1 MNDMAKPLPTP
12 PTAEVRKSRSNSPR
26 KAHKTGSS
34 PNKNVTNGKK
44 VADSKKKSTSEHDNV
59 DDDEFEFFHEFSREK
74 VKGVIH
80 SITAELKEKGPD
92 VEFLMI
98 PFREEQTNDKL
109 LTLLNQLFPL
119 GNGQP
124 VNERKQQKIISRAD
138 VWTLFQCL
146 KYIWCRLPNSEVIGW
161 KSYMEFKLREED
173 KKFPQKSFLEI
184 MPQCLASPNHA
195 SIVYDFFD
203 LIISISSNSRVNKM
217 SARKISKM
225 CAIWAFNKQKPK
237 SDVQDYD
244 FESGAIKSSAPNNS
258 IQDGLDQWIPGS
270 DAIFHLLLAFL
281 RSFVPQDLESAKLP
295 RTLKSLLFN
304 NQYPPRESTAYTSE
318 TILTIPL
325 VTLKTDTFS
334 RKPWQLLERC
344 NDLLDFTDHD
354 AFEAR
359 EDYALLKSLF
369 RKKNTVEGIS
379 RKMSQESRRLMKVM
393 STKHS
398 TFQAGWAPR
407 KCIENIPHLKE
418 YIEVK
423 RLDIDDYFIWT
434 WLSSLSFE
442 QTSEKKKI
450 FGRSVILEFEF
461 DGFKKWVVFQ
471 ECDITLDYNK
481 KGQFK
486 KRTSALSPSVEYKP
500 LADSELEKQPP
511 PKSPIVTQTY
521 KKFQA
526 EAPQPN
532 TVQTDTAP
540 NIQGTYHTVIS
551 KDVLGKNKHNMNIHS
566 FEQKISK
573 WNPLNNLRK
582 KSNSCGSSSS
592 SFDNKDK
599 DTHTHEESTT
609 GKKHKSKKD
618 ERVLTEFSTLNPA
631 EYQLPVIDTGAS
643 TFKIDIPELMY
654 ERDNNEFEKEL
665 PASSSSNTSKSY
677 KKATDS
683 TIDELNSMVEE
694 MMVNEPENIK
704 TSMTEAETFESLTK
718 FDQYKPASTTDDD
731 LQSSHSSA
739 VRSLKLSSNT
749 NDSYADSSKVN
760 TDKKI
765 TEPRKISEQSIINDD
780 SSSYYSPID
789 GVLTSRM
796 PSQPTF
802 LNSDPKKALAN
813 DPRLDVLQGGGN
825 PIQQRMPKSSKRA
838 PESNPSPIHQQRH
851 QNSRPDRIT
860 PVKSPQNALVP
871 PSGAQNMAYSPAR
884 SPQFSSNPVGF
895 RQNMS
900 NSPVGYHESASPVIN
915 QPPNAYQEKH
925 NHPSQF
931 QKRHHSPNN
940 ITQQELKFRNPQTK
954 DLPVPQQMVPVK
966 QTMSYAPSNM
976 PPQQPRERM
985 NPPIQPQMKNYQQ
998 PVNTYNVGRSP
1009 QQQVMGNFYG
1019 NGHSGIT
1026 QMPDE
1031 RWGNPPQ
1038 QMGPKGVR
1046 SNQFQHPQQNVNRYV
1061 PQAQPT
1067 APAEYYNGPQPNM
1080 QAPPMVPQLIS
1091 PHQPAHYTAGGNRR
1105 SYPHSM
1111 NQPTYAAPAQPTG
1124 APNNEFYLPEA
1135 PQGSKLHGGN
1145 INKRQER
1152 KKLYDNIRSGN
1163 FGI

>member
-12 PTAEVRKSRSNSPR
+12 PTPEVRKSRSNSPR

-44 VADSKKKSTSEHDNV
+44 TAELNRKSTNEHDV

-161 KSYMEFKLREED
+161 KSYMEFKFREEE

-244 FESGAIKSSAPNNS
+244 FESGAIRSSAPNNS
-258 IQDGLDQWIPGS
+258 IQDGLDQWIPGL

-295 RTLKSLLFN
+295 RALKSLLFN
-304 NQYPPRESTAYTSE
+304 NQYPPKESTAYTSE

-379 RKMSQESRRLMKVM
+379 RKMSQESRRLMKAM

-418 YIEVK
+418 CIEVK

-486 KRTSALSPSVEYKP
+486 KKKSALSPSVEDRH
-500 LADSELEKQPP
+500 LADSEIEKQPL

-521 KKFQA
+521 KNFQA

-532 TVQTDTAP
+532 TVETVPTP

-551 KDVLGKNKHNMNIHS
+551 KDVLGKNKHNKNIHS

-582 KSNSCGSSSS
+582 KSNSSGSSSS
-592 SFDNKDK
+592 LFDNKDK
-599 DTHTHEESTT
+599 DTHTHEEIKNI

-631 EYQLPVIDTGAS
+631 EYQLPIIDTGAS
-643 TFKIDIPELMY
+643 TFEIDIPELMY
-654 ERDNNEFEKEL
+654 EGDNNEFGKEV
-665 PASSSSNTSKSY
+665 PASSSSNTSRSH
-677 KKATDS
+677 KKVTDS
-683 TIDELNSMVEE
+683 TIEELNSMVEE
-694 MMVNEPENIK
+694 MMVSEPENIK
-704 TSMTEAETFESLTK
+704 TSVTETETFESLTK
-718 FDQYKPASTTDDD
+718 FDQYKPASITDDD

-739 VRSLKLSSNT
+739 IHSLKLSSNT
-749 NDSYADSSKVN
+749 NDSYTDSSKVN
-760 TDKKI
+760 TDKKMVD
-765 TEPRKISEQSIINDD
+765 PRKISEQSIVNDD
-780 SSSYYSPID
+780 SSSYYSPNID
-789 GVLTSRM
+789 GLPTSRM

-802 LNSDPKKALAN
+802 LNSDPQKTLAN
-813 DPRLDVLQGGGN
+813 DPRLDMLQGNGGN
-825 PIQQRMPKSSKRA
+825 LIQQRMPKSS
-838 PESNPSPIHQQRH
+838 PESNLSPIHQHRH

-860 PVKSPQNALVP
+860 PVQSPHSALIP
-871 PSGAQNMAYSPAR
+871 PLGVQKIPYPPAR
-884 SPQFSSNPVGF
+884 SPQLPSNPAGF

-900 NSPVGYHESASPVIN
+900 NSPVGHKESASPVIN
-915 QPPNAYQEKH
+915 QPPNAYQEQY
-925 NHPSQF
+925 NHPLQL
-931 QKRHHSPNN
+931 QKNRHSPND
-940 ITQQELKFRNPQTK
+940 ITPQELKYRNQQTK

-966 QTMSYAPSNM
+966 QTMSYAPSNI
-976 PPQQPRERM
+976 PPQLPREQM
-985 NPPIQPQMKNYQQ
+985 NSPIQPQMKSYQQ
-998 PVNTYNVGRSP
+998 PVNTYYVGRSP
-1009 QQQVMGNFYG
+1009 QHQVIGNVYG
-1019 NGHSGIT
+1019 NGHSGIA

-1031 RWGNPPQ
+1031 RWGNPSQ
-1038 QMGPKGVR
+1038 QMGPKGIR
-1046 SNQFQHPQQNVNRYV
+1046 PNQFQHPQQYANRYA

-1067 APAEYYNGPQPNM
+1067 PPAEYYNGPQPNM
-1080 QAPPMVPQLIS
+1080 QAPLMVPQIIS
-1091 PHQPAHYTAGGNRR
+1091 PHQPAHYSAGGNRR

-1111 NQPTYAAPAQPTG
+1111 NQANYAAPAQPTG
-1124 APNNEFYLPEA
+1124 APNSEFYLPEA
-1135 PQGSKLHGGN
+1135 PQGSRLHGGN